1 MQLKTPFYEC
11 HLKHK
16 GKMVEFAGHL
26 LPVQYE
32 QGVIKEH
39 LAVRQKCGLFDV
51 SHMTELFL
59 EGEDALK
66 NIQKI
71 FPNDFSEAKVGQVK
85 YTTMLNEN
93 GGIVDDMVIYK
104 FSDTKYMVVGN
115 GANHEKDYNWIKS
128 HLSGNCTLTDRTRDY
143 AQLALQGPNSTEI
156 LKKLTAES
164 NIPAKYY
171 TFLEGKIAGMDC
183 IISQTGYT
191 GEMGYE
197 LYTVPE
203 NAVKLWDA
211 LMEAGQDFG
220 LIPCGLGARDTL
232 RLEAAMPLYG
242 HELTDDITP
251 LEAKLNFSVK
261 LHKEDFIGKAALEKR
276 MDSPRVLAGFKVTG
290 KGIVR
295 EQNEM
300 FVDGQKVG
308 FSTSGTHAPYFGYPI
323 ALGYIDKRYSA
334 IGTKVIFNVRGREV
348 EAEVTEIPF
357 YKRSRK

>member
-1 MQLKTPFYEC
+1 
-11 HLKHK
+11 
-16 GKMVEFAGHL
+16 
-26 LPVQYE
+26 
-32 QGVIKEH
+32 
-39 LAVRQKCGLFDV
+39 
-51 SHMTELFL
+51 
-59 EGEDALK
+59 
-66 NIQKI
+66 
-71 FPNDFSEAKVGQVK
+71 
-85 YTTMLNEN
+85 
-93 GGIVDDMVIYK
+93 
-104 FSDTKYMVVGN
+104 
-115 GANHEKDYNWIKS
+115 
-128 HLSGNCTLTDRTRDY
+128 
-143 AQLALQGPNSTEI
+143 
-156 LKKLTAES
+156 
-164 NIPAKYY
+164 
-171 TFLEGKIAGMDC
+171 
-183 IISQTGYT
+183 
-191 GEMGYE
+191 
-197 LYTVPE
+197 
-203 NAVKLWDA
+203 
-211 LMEAGQDFG
+211 
-220 LIPCGLGARDTL
+220 
-232 RLEAAMPLYG
+232 LEAAMPLYG